1 MPSAAELRSVAAE
14 TQTRLPVTALVSSHD
29 EGALLARCLDAIR
42 FCDELVVIDID
53 SSDET
58 AAVAEAHGARVV
70 AHPYVPIAEWARVT
84 VAPQAR
90 HDWLLVVDPDE
101 ELPPALAREVAGVL
115 AAMPEDVAAVD
126 APRQY
131 YFGGRA
137 LRGTVWGGP
146 NKRRLLVR
154 RSAVELTPTIWGG
167 MKIKP
172 GYRILE
178 LPFTAETAIA
188 HRWASSYRELV
199 ARHRKYV
206 RLEAADRAA
215 AGEVT
220 GVRAVV
226 ATPWRSFRESF
237 LEKRGYRDGA
247 TGLALSLFWS
257 AFRTSCEVALLVRLR
272 RGAR

>member
-1 MPSAAELRSVAAE
+1 
-14 TQTRLPVTALVSSHD
+14 
-29 EGALLARCLDAIR
+29 
-42 FCDELVVIDID
+42 
-53 SSDET
+53 
-58 AAVAEAHGARVV
+58 
-70 AHPYVPIAEWARVT
+70 
-84 VAPQAR
+84 
-90 HDWLLVVDPDE
+90 
-101 ELPPALAREVAGVL
+101 
-115 AAMPEDVAAVD
+115 
-126 APRQY
+126 
-131 YFGGRA
+131 
-137 LRGTVWGGP
+137 VWGGP

-206 RLEAADRAA
+206 RLEAADRVA